1 MISVILTSAVW
12 YAVPKGIEYLT
23 TDCQTEPQSK
33 VEHIRETLF
42 DCKSVLEDVICANI
56 FTKFAYKALQIP
68 YSHMWVAILI
78 TPGFKK
84 VLSCK
89 NPVDR
94 LLQVAICYSLFS
106 SKWLLKHFIKSPQGI
121 ECMTSS
127 WGIRMLNIGIGLD
140 FIEHSLCE
148 GSGNNAAG
156 QMRKVLELQLKP
168 LDAYEFFRAKSKENL
183 LSIIERIKCYKSAE
197 EVNSLLDI
205 VNDRFGVIEEDW
217 LKSLPSQIR
226 KNLLNVCGLVDNR
239 SIVDCLTHKISST
252 GDLSREWYNS
262 IYARAIAELKIHP
275 QQYGSQKKIEKAIM
289 NAFPIPA
296 AFHEDLTLRSYICP
310 ITLEPIRYPVE
321 EPTTRDHQQDQDNP
335 VLYERSAIM
344 NILESNPISP
354 ITQKPLT
361 VDQLIPRQDIQD
373 MIEMRLEHY
382 SSNIWNYLE
391 INPFSSN
398 DLKF

>member
-1 MISVILTSAVW
+1 M
-12 YAVPKGIEYLT
+12 
-23 TDCQTEPQSK
+23 
-33 VEHIRETLF
+33 
-42 DCKSVLEDVICANI
+42 
-56 FTKFAYKALQIP
+56 
-68 YSHMWVAILI
+68 
-78 TPGFKK
+78 
-84 VLSCK
+84 
-89 NPVDR
+89 
-94 LLQVAICYSLFS
+94 
-106 SKWLLKHFIKSPQGI
+106 
-121 ECMTSS
+121 
-127 WGIRMLNIGIGLD
+127 
-140 FIEHSLCE
+140 
-148 GSGNNAAG
+148 
-156 QMRKVLELQLKP
+156 
-168 LDAYEFFRAKSKENL
+168 
-183 LSIIERIKCYKSAE
+183 
-197 EVNSLLDI
+197 
-205 VNDRFGVIEEDW
+205 
-217 LKSLPSQIR
+217 
-226 KNLLNVCGLVDNR
+226 NVCGLVDNR

-262 IYARAIAELKIHP
+262 IYARAIAELKINP
-275 QQYGSQKKIEKAIM
+275 QQYDPQEIEKAIM

-391 INPFSSN
+391 TNPFSSN
-398 DLKF
+398 DLNFEDRG